1 MCTVNWRLPT
11 RALSTV
17 KRDKTRTMMSNINA
31 RRMILIVCV
40 LIGLSGCASEPRRPD
55 ASQSTRSR
63 IGQIVDAD
71 TGQPIVGAL
80 VLNVSYLWPERGF
93 GNFPVPKVFRDSAQ
107 ALSDEN
113 GRFTITGPYDD
124 LSWGT
129 DQIHIFKAGYG
140 PWRFRGQTDAGRGTE
155 EAALWLKNAVG
166 ILAIVWSPDFHT
178 RRHVGLRTSLTFRV
192 TGCLGFSKQ

>member
-124 LSWGT
+124 LSWGPIRST
-129 DQIHIFKAGYG
+129 YSK
-140 PWRFRGQTDAGRGTE
+140 
-155 EAALWLKNAVG
+155 
-166 ILAIVWSPDFHT
+166 PDTVPGDLGVKPTQGEVQRKLHC
-178 RRHVGLRTSLTFRV
+178 GLRTR
-192 TGCLGFSKQ
+192 LGS